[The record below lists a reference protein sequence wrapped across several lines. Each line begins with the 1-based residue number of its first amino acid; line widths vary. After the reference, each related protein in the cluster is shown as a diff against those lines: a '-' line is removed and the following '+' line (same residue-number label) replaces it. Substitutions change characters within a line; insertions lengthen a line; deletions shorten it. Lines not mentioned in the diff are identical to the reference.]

1 MPARWVYYSH
11 ETLLRG
17 SVCRI
22 TSGDD
27 MSIKDSLKREIDKLP
42 EDLLAVVYDFVQF
55 LEMKLDKNLLAKASQ
70 EMSQASFDKIWD
82 NEEDAVYDHL

>member
-1 MPARWVYYSH
+1 
-11 ETLLRG
+11 
-17 SVCRI
+17 
-22 TSGDD
+22 

-70 EMSQASFDKIWD
+70 EMSQASFDNIWD